1 MKRSRSITL
10 TIFSAATA
18 ASLAGCDQ
26 TPPDTAV
33 QFDTVEQCVAAGNAA
48 DTCKLGFD
56 KALETHV
63 ENSPR
68 YQDQGSC
75 EAAVDVDRCV
85 KTQVRQK
92 DGTLA
97 DVFIPAMAG
106 YMIGRAL
113 SPDRRS
119 DRSYY
124 GGGYYGSPVYR
135 SRLDPNSYRGLSSSG
150 SGLSRLDGARGGGGS
165 VSVSRPSSG
174 VPSVTAPS
182 RPSNVGTTTI
192 SRGGFGGTGGG
203 FGGGGS

>member
-26 TPPDTAV
+26 TPPDTAT

-68 YQDQGSC
+68 YADQGSC

-85 KTQVRQK
+85 QTQVRQK
-92 DGTLA
+92 DGSWA
-97 DVFIPAMAG
+97 SVFIPAMAG
-106 YMIGRAL
+106 YMIGRAM
-113 SPDRRS
+113 SQGGRS
-119 DRSYY
+119 DRGYY
-124 GGGYYGSPVYR
+124 GGGYYGAPVYR

-150 SGLSRLDGARGGGGS
+150 GGLSRLGGAGS
-165 VSVSRPSSG
+165 TSVSRPSSG
-174 VPSVTAPS
+174 VPRVTMPS